1 MKQRKI
7 GHGSV
12 GEIGLGCMGMSFAY
26 SGGTE
31 EESLSVLNQSLDYGC
46 NFWDTADMYGAGN
59 NELLLAKVLK
69 TRRQDVFLATKFA
82 NVYDRSL
89 SSHQDLVAQNVPYF
103 VDGTPEYVRKCVDKS
118 LERLGV
124 DHIDLYYQ
132 HRIDPRVPVE
142 ETFGAMA
149 ELVAAGKVKYLGI
162 SEAKEETVRRAHA
175 VHPLTAVQ
183 SELSLWTQDFLHDVV
198 LACKELGITFVPY
211 SPLGR
216 GFLTGEIKTF
226 EDLAPDDWRRN
237 NPRFQG
243 ENFDLNL
250 RIVDAVK
257 KVADRHSAKPGQI
270 ALAWVLSLG
279 DHIIPIPGTKRL
291 KYLAE
296 NLAASEIALT
306 AEDLKELSAIE
317 PPTGLRYPELAMALV
332 AG

>member
-31 EESLSVLNQSLDYGC
+31 EESLSVLNQSLDSGC

-198 LACKELGITFVPY
+198 PACKELGITFVPY